1 MQINDLEFLPVAIGK
16 AGSDRAVRSVLVR
29 MATDSGREGWGEAA
43 IEWGPG
49 ELPAR
54 RDALLAVLAGRSI
67 FDVEELHTLDA
78 LSDPPVRSAVEM
90 AFWDL
95 AGRATGQP
103 LCRLLGGE
111 YRRRIP
117 LAVRLDQGHPQ
128 RVAQDARELAEQGFH
143 CQIMPASGQIQLDL
157 KRLRAIREMVGDR
170 AELRLD
176 GAGAYELETALDLC
190 AELDGDRDALQ
201 FLLDPLDTEEF
212 YAIASL
218 ARQTSVPLALWRT
231 VRSPADVLAVVRCD
245 AVRYVTVDPGLL
257 GGLVPAR
264 KCTAVAEAAGLHPLL
279 AGSPSVGVATAAMLH
294 LAAATPA
301 FSSCNECAGHQLVDD
316 VLAEPPEIID
326 GRMTVPQGPG
336 LGVEV
341 DRAKVERYQVG

>member
-1 MQINDLEFLPVAIGK
+1 MQINDLEFFPVAIGK
-16 AGSDRAVRSVLVR
+16 AGSAGAVRSVLVR
-29 MATDSGREGWGEAA
+29 MTTDSGREGWGEAA

-54 RDALLAVLAGRSI
+54 RDALLAVLAGRNI
-67 FDVEELHTLDA
+67 FDLEELHTLDA
-78 LSDPPVRSAVEM
+78 LANPPVRCAVEM
-90 AFWDL
+90 ACWDL

-103 LCRLLGGE
+103 LCRLLGGA

-117 LAVRLDQGHPQ
+117 LAVRLGQDRPE
-128 RVAQDARELAEQGFH
+128 RIAQVARELAEQGFH
-143 CQIMPASGQIQLDL
+143 CQVVPASGQIQLDV
-157 KRLRAIREMVGDR
+157 KRLRAIREIVGDR

-176 GAGAYELETALDLC
+176 GARAYDLETALELC
-190 AELDGDRDALQ
+190 AELDGDGDTLQ
-201 FLLDPLDTEEF
+201 FLLDPLDTAEF
-212 YAIASL
+212 YPVASL
-218 ARQTSVPLALWRT
+218 ARQTRVPLALWRA
-231 VRSPADVLAVVRCD
+231 VRRPADVLAVVRCD
-245 AVRYVTVDPGLL
+245 AARYVTIDPGLL

-264 KCTAVAEAAGLHPLL
+264 KCTAVAEAGGLHALL
-279 AGSPSVGVATAAMLH
+279 AGAPSVGIATAAMLH

-301 FSSCNECAGHQLVDD
+301 LSSCNECAGHQLADD